1 MAFKVTIVS
10 SGGFPVYESADST
23 GFAVD
28 RVTSGGFACTLVSAG
43 AGFKIVTMSGGGSVA
58 PSNTVAPSISGS
70 PVVGSTLTA
79 NNGTWAGSLPITY
92 TYQWLKGGV
101 NISGAT
107 AQTYV
112 PVTGDIG
119 GTITVTV
126 TGTNT
131 SGNASATSAGVGP
144 VAAASSTLG
153 QPMGL
158 LLALTYAS

>member
-1 MAFKVTIVS
+1 MQGLAITIVS
-10 SGGFPVYESADST
+10 AGGMAVTEAAN
-23 GFAVD
+23 GFGIAVSQ
-28 RVTSGGFACTLVSAG
+28 VTSGGIPCTFVTTGGLP
-43 AGFKIVTMSGGGSVA
+43 IVTISGGNVA

-79 NNGTWAGSLPITY
+79 NNGTWAGSTPITY

-126 TGTNT
+126 TATN
-131 SGNASATSAGVGP
+131 SIGNASATSAGVGP
-144 VAAASSTLG
+144 VAASSGTTG

>member
-1 MAFKVTIVS
+1 MQGLAITIVS
-10 SGGFPVYESADST
+10 SGGMGVTEAAN
-23 GFAVD
+23 GFGIAVSQVASGGIPCTL
-28 RVTSGGFACTLVSAG
+28 VTSGGLP
-43 AGFKIVTMSGGGSVA
+43 IVTVSGGNVA

-144 VAAASSTLG
+144 VTAASSTLG